1 MPLEKEDFR
10 DNLQRVTEAFP
21 AAELIPAKDAAGW
34 LGISVRALYGV
45 KSTPCKRVGGRY
57 YVTAVALAR
66 WMS

>member
-1 MPLEKEDFR
+1 MENER
-10 DNLQRVTEAFP
+10 AVMENERTVMENLYNAFVILAVMLP
-21 AAELIPAKDAAGW
+21 W
-34 LGISVRALYGV
+34 LAVSVRALYGV